1 MYPAQFEYS
10 KAGSV
15 AEAIGILQGDPE
27 AKIIA
32 GGHSLLPLMKLRLA
46 RPSRV
51 VDIGGIAGLRGISVS
66 DGVVSIGALTTHYE
80 IATSAEVQANCGIL
94 AEAASGVGDP
104 AVRNRGTIGGNV
116 SHADP
121 ASDLPTVLT
130 ALGASFNL
138 QGPPGSRTVAA
149 DDFFLGPFETALRA
163 DEVLTGVS
171 VPALA
176 ANQVAEYAKM
186 AHPATSFAVVGAAA
200 VVTLE
205 GSGEGDGDGHGHGHD
220 HGHDHDHGHNHGH
233 GHAPR
238 CTAARVAVGGLTPKP
253 TRSPAVEAALSGS
266 ELTLDSIAEA
276 TALVG
281 GDLGNDLLGD
291 VFASAD
297 YRRSMAGVELKHAL
311 YHAVGLAH
319 H

>member
-15 AEAIGILQGDPE
+15 AEAIQILQGDPE

-66 DGVVSIGALTTHYE
+66 GGTIRIGALTTHQE
-80 IATSAEVQANCGIL
+80 VASSAEVQANCSILTEAVGGI
-94 AEAASGVGDP
+94 GDP

-121 ASDLPTVLT
+121 ASDYPTVLT
-130 ALGASFNL
+130 ALGASFEI
-138 QGPPGSRTVAA
+138 QGPSGTRTVAA
-149 DDFFLGPFETALRA
+149 DDFFVGPFETALGA
-163 DEVLTGVS
+163 NEVLTSVS
-171 VPALA
+171 VPVLA

-205 GSGEGDGDGHGHGHD
+205 GDAQGHGHD
-220 HGHDHDHGHNHGH
+220 HGHDHDHDHGH

-238 CTAARVAVGGLTPKP
+238 CTSVRVAVGGLTPKP
-253 TRSPAVEAALSGS
+253 TRSPSVEAALAGT
-266 ELTLDSIAEA
+266 ELTLDSIAAA
-276 TALVG
+276 TAHVA

-291 VFASAD
+291 VYASAD
-297 YRRSMAGVELKHAL
+297 YRRNMAGVELKHAL

>member
-1 MYPAQFEYS
+1 MYPAQFEYT

-15 AEAIGILQGDPE
+15 AEAIQILQGDPD

-32 GGHSLLPLMKLRLA
+32 GGHSLIPLMKLRLS
-46 RPSRV
+46 RPSQV

-66 DGVVSIGALTTHYE
+66 GGVVSIGALTTHYE
-80 IATSAEVQANCGIL
+80 ISSSGDVQANCGIL
-94 AEAASGVGDP
+94 AEAAAGVGDP

-138 QGPPGSRTVAA
+138 QGPSGSRTVSA
-149 DDFFLGPFETALRA
+149 DDFFIGPFTTAVGA
-163 DEVLTGVS
+163 DEVLTSVS
-171 VPALA
+171 VPVLA
-176 ANQVAEYAKM
+176 DNQVAEYAKM

-205 GSGEGDGDGHGHGHD
+205 GDGGHGHGHD
-220 HGHDHDHGHNHGH
+220 HGHDHDHGH

-238 CTAARVAVGGLTPKP
+238 CTAARVAVGGLTQKP
-253 TRSPAVEAALSGS
+253 TRSPAVEAALAGS
-266 ELTLDSIAEA
+266 ELTSDSIAA
-276 TALVG
+276 AAALVG
-281 GDLGNDLLGD
+281 GDLGDDLLGD
-291 VFASAD
+291 IYASAD
-297 YRRSMAGVELKHAL
+297 YRRRMAGIELKHAI

>member
-1 MYPAQFEYS
+1 MYPAQFEYT

-15 AEAIGILQGDPE
+15 AEAIQALQGDPD

-32 GGHSLLPLMKLRLA
+32 GGHSLIPLMKLRLA

-51 VDIGGIAGLRGISVS
+51 VDIGGIGELRGISV
-66 DGVVSIGALTTHYE
+66 DGGSIRIGALTTHYE
-80 IATSAEVQANCGIL
+80 ISASADVQNNCGIL

-116 SHADP
+116 AHADP

-130 ALGASFNL
+130 ALGASFDL
-138 QGPPGSRTVAA
+138 QGPSGTRTVAA
-149 DDFFLGPFETALRA
+149 DDFFVGPFETATGP
-163 DEVLTGVS
+163 DEVLTSVS
-171 VPALA
+171 VPVLA

-200 VVTLE
+200 VVTLAADRE
-205 GSGEGDGDGHGHGHD
+205 D
-220 HGHDHDHGHNHGH
+220 HGHDHDHGQFHEHGQS
-233 GHAPR
+233 PR
-238 CTAARVAVGGLTPKP
+238 CTSARVAVGGVTPKP
-253 TRSPAVEAALSGS
+253 TRSQSVESALRGK

-276 TALVG
+276 TALVSN
-281 GDLGNDLLGD
+281 DLGDDLLGD
-291 VFASAD
+291 VYASAD

>member
-15 AEAIGILQGDPE
+15 AEAIQILQGDPD

-32 GGHSLLPLMKLRLA
+32 GGHSLIPLMKLRLA
-46 RPSRV
+46 RPSQV

-66 DGVVSIGALTTHYE
+66 DGVVSIGALTTHHE
-80 IATSAEVQANCGIL
+80 ISTSADVQTNCGIL
-94 AEAASGVGDP
+94 AEAAGGVGDP

-138 QGPPGSRTVAA
+138 QGPSGSRTVAA
-149 DDFFLGPFETALRA
+149 DDFFVGPFETAAGA
-163 DEVLTGVS
+163 DEVLTGIS
-171 VPALA
+171 IPALA

-205 GSGEGDGDGHGHGHD
+205 GDGHGHGHD
-220 HGHDHDHGHNHGH
+220 HGHSDDHGHD
-233 GHAPR
+233 HAPR
-238 CTAARVAVGGLTPKP
+238 CAAARVAIGGLTPKP
-253 TRSPAVEAALSGS
+253 TRSPAVEAALAGS
-266 ELTLDSIAEA
+266 DLTLDSIAEA
-276 TALVG
+276 TALVS
-281 GDLGNDLLGD
+281 GDLGGDLLGD
-291 VFASAD
+291 VYASAD
-297 YRRSMAGVELKHAL
+297 YRRSMAAVELKHAL

>member
-1 MYPAQFEYS
+1 MYPAQFEYT

-15 AEAIGILQGDPE
+15 AEAIQALQGDPD

-32 GGHSLLPLMKLRLA
+32 GGHSLIPLMKLRLA

-51 VDIGGIAGLRGISVS
+51 VDIGGIGELRGISV
-66 DGVVSIGALTTHYE
+66 DGGNIRIGALTTHYE
-80 IATSAEVQANCGIL
+80 ISASADVQNNCGIL

-116 SHADP
+116 AHADP

-130 ALGASFNL
+130 ALGASFDL
-138 QGPPGSRTVAA
+138 QGPSGTRTVAA
-149 DDFFLGPFETALRA
+149 DDFFVGPFETAAGA

-171 VPALA
+171 VPVLA

-205 GSGEGDGDGHGHGHD
+205 GDGHGHGHD
-220 HGHDHDHGHNHGH
+220 HGHDHDHGH

-253 TRSPAVEAALSGS
+253 TRSPAVEAALAGND
-266 ELTLDSIAEA
+266 LTLDSIASA
-276 TALVG
+276 TALVSN
-281 GDLGNDLLGD
+281 DLGNDLLGD
-291 VFASAD
+291 VYASAD

>member
-1 MYPAQFEYS
+1 MYPAKFEYS

-15 AEAIGILQGDPE
+15 AEAIQILQQDSD

-32 GGHSLLPLMKLRLA
+32 GGHSLIPLMKLRLA
-46 RPSRV
+46 RPSQV
-51 VDIGGIAGLRGISVS
+51 VDIGGIAELRGISV
-66 DGVVSIGALTTHYE
+66 DGGTIRIGALTTHYE
-80 IATSAEVQANCGIL
+80 ISTSADVQANCGIL
-94 AEAASGVGDP
+94 GEAAAGVGDP

-138 QGPPGSRTVAA
+138 EGPSGSRSVGA
-149 DDFFLGPFETALRA
+149 DDFFIGPFETAVGA

-171 VPALA
+171 VPVLA

-205 GSGEGDGDGHGHGHD
+205 GDAHGHD
-220 HGHDHDHGHNHGH
+220 HGHGHGH

-253 TRSPAVEAALSGS
+253 TRSRSVESALAGK
-266 ELTLDSIAEA
+266 ELTFESIAEA
-276 TALVG
+276 TGLVSN
-281 GDLGNDLLGD
+281 DLGDDILGD
-291 VFASAD
+291 IYASAD

>member
-1 MYPAQFEYS
+1 MYPAQFEYT

-15 AEAIGILQGDPE
+15 AEAIEILRQDPE

-51 VDIGGIAGLRGISVS
+51 VDIGGIAGLRGISVA

-80 IATSAEVQANCGIL
+80 ISSSADIQANCSIL
-94 AEAASGVGDP
+94 AEAAAGVGDP

-138 QGPPGSRTVAA
+138 QGPSGSRTVAA
-149 DDFFLGPFETALRA
+149 DDFFLGPFETAVRA

-186 AHPATSFAVVGAAA
+186 SHPATSFAVVGAAA

-205 GSGEGDGDGHGHGHD
+205 GGGGGHGHD
-220 HGHDHDHGHNHGH
+220 HGHDHDHGHGH
-233 GHAPR
+233 DHAPR
-238 CTAARVAVGGLTPKP
+238 CTAARIAVGGLTPKP
-253 TRSPAVEAALSGS
+253 TRSPAVEAALAGS
-266 ELTLDSIAEA
+266 ELTSDSIAEA
-276 TALVG
+276 AALVSN
-281 GDLGNDLLGD
+281 DLGDDILGD
-291 VFASAD
+291 VYASAD
-297 YRRSMAGVELKHAL
+297 YRRNMAGIELKHAL

>member
-15 AEAIGILQGDPE
+15 AEAIQILQGDPD

-51 VDIGGIAGLRGISVS
+51 VDIGGIAGLRGISVA

-80 IATSAEVQANCGIL
+80 ISTSADVQANCGIL
-94 AEAASGVGDP
+94 AEAAGGVGDP

-138 QGPPGSRTVAA
+138 QGPSGARTVAA
-149 DDFFLGPFETALRA
+149 DDFFIGPFETAVGA

-176 ANQVAEYAKM
+176 GNQVAEYAKM

-205 GSGEGDGDGHGHGHD
+205 GDAGGHGHD
-220 HGHDHDHGHNHGH
+220 HGHDHDHGHGH
-233 GHAPR
+233 DHAPR
-238 CTAARVAVGGLTPKP
+238 CAAARVAVGGLTPKP
-253 TRSPAVEAALSGS
+253 TRSPAVEAALAGK

-276 TALVG
+276 TALVA
-281 GDLGNDLLGD
+281 GDLGDDLLGD
-291 VFASAD
+291 VYASAD
-297 YRRSMAGVELKHAL
+297 YRRNMAGVELKHAL

>member
-15 AEAIGILQGDPE
+15 AEAIQILQGDPD

-32 GGHSLLPLMKLRLA
+32 GGHSLIPLMKLRLA

-51 VDIGGIAGLRGISVS
+51 VDIGGIAGLRGISVN

-80 IATSAEVQANCGIL
+80 ISTSADVQANCGIL
-94 AEAASGVGDP
+94 AEAAGGVGDP

-138 QGPPGSRTVAA
+138 QGPSGSRTVAA
-149 DDFFLGPFETALRA
+149 DDFFVGPFETAVGA

-205 GSGEGDGDGHGHGHD
+205 GDAHGHD
-220 HGHDHDHGHNHGH
+220 HGHDHDHGHE
-233 GHAPR
+233 HAPR

-253 TRSPAVEAALSGS
+253 TRSPAVESALAGS
-266 ELTLDSIAEA
+266 ELTLNSIAEA

-281 GDLGNDLLGD
+281 GDLGDGLLGD
-291 VFASAD
+291 VYASAD
-297 YRRSMAGVELKHAL
+297 YRRSMAAVELKHAL

>member
-15 AEAIGILQGDPE
+15 AEAIQILQGDPE

-32 GGHSLLPLMKLRLA
+32 GGHSLIPLMKLRLA

-66 DGVVSIGALTTHYE
+66 GGSIRIGALTTHQDV
-80 IATSAEVQANCGIL
+80 ASSAEVQANCGIL
-94 AEAASGVGDP
+94 AEAAGGIGDP

-121 ASDLPTVLT
+121 ASDYPTVLT
-130 ALGASFNL
+130 ALGASFEL
-138 QGPPGSRTVAA
+138 QGPSGSRTVAA
-149 DDFFLGPFETALRA
+149 DDFFTGPFETAVGA
-163 DEVLTGVS
+163 DEVLTSVS
-171 VPALA
+171 VPVLA

-205 GSGEGDGDGHGHGHD
+205 GDGGHGHGHD
-220 HGHDHDHGHNHGH
+220 HGHDHDHGHGH
-233 GHAPR
+233 DHAAPR
-238 CTAARVAVGGLTPKP
+238 CTEARVAVGGLTPKP
-253 TRSPAVEAALSGS
+253 TRSPAVEAALAGS
-266 ELTLDSIAEA
+266 ELTLDSIAAA
-276 TALVG
+276 TAGVG

-291 VFASAD
+291 VYASAE
-297 YRRSMAGVELKHAL
+297 YRRSMAAVELKHAL

>member
-15 AEAIGILQGDPE
+15 AEAIQILQGDPE

-32 GGHSLLPLMKLRLA
+32 GGHSLIPLMKLRLA

-66 DGVVSIGALTTHYE
+66 GGSIRIGALTTHQDV
-80 IATSAEVQANCGIL
+80 ASSAEIQANCGIL
-94 AEAASGVGDP
+94 AEAAGGIGDP

-121 ASDLPTVLT
+121 ASDYPTVLT
-130 ALGASFNL
+130 ALGASFEL
-138 QGPPGSRTVAA
+138 QGPSGSRTVAA
-149 DDFFLGPFETALRA
+149 DDFFTGPFETAVGA
-163 DEVLTGVS
+163 DEVLTSVS
-171 VPALA
+171 VPVLA

-205 GSGEGDGDGHGHGHD
+205 GDGDHGHGHD
-220 HGHDHDHGHNHGH
+220 HGDDHDHGHGH
-233 GHAPR
+233 DHAPPR
-238 CTAARVAVGGLTPKP
+238 CTAARVAVGGLTLKP
-253 TRSPAVEAALSGS
+253 TRSPSVEAALAGS
-266 ELTLDSIAEA
+266 DLTLDSIAAA
-276 TALVG
+276 TAGVG

-291 VFASAD
+291 VYASAD
-297 YRRSMAGVELKHAL
+297 YRRSMAAVELKHAL

>member
-15 AEAIGILQGDPE
+15 AEAIQILQGDPD

-80 IATSAEVQANCGIL
+80 ISTSADVQATCGIL
-94 AEAASGVGDP
+94 AEAAGGVGDP

-138 QGPPGSRTVAA
+138 QGPSGARTVAA
-149 DDFFLGPFETALRA
+149 DDFFIGPFETAVGA

-205 GSGEGDGDGHGHGHD
+205 GDAGGHGHD
-220 HGHDHDHGHNHGH
+220 HGHDHDNDHGHH
-233 GHAPR
+233 HAPR

-253 TRSPAVEAALSGS
+253 TRSPAVEAALAGS
-266 ELTLDSIAEA
+266 ELTLDSIADA

-291 VFASAD
+291 VYASAD
-297 YRRSMAGVELKHAL
+297 YRRNMAGVELKHAI

>member
-15 AEAIGILQGDPE
+15 AEAIQILQGDPD

-32 GGHSLLPLMKLRLA
+32 GGHSLIPLMKLRLA
-46 RPSRV
+46 RPSQV

-66 DGVVSIGALTTHYE
+66 GGALSIGALTTHHE
-80 IATSAEVQANCGIL
+80 IATSADVQANCSIL
-94 AEAASGVGDP
+94 AEAAGGVGDP

-138 QGPPGSRTVAA
+138 QGPSGSRTVAA
-149 DDFFLGPFETALRA
+149 DDFFIGPFETAVGA

-171 VPALA
+171 IPVLA

-205 GSGEGDGDGHGHGHD
+205 GDAHGHD
-220 HGHDHDHGHNHGH
+220 HGHNHDHGHGH
-233 GHAPR
+233 DHAPR
-238 CTAARVAVGGLTPKP
+238 CTAARVAIGGLTPKP
-253 TRSPAVEAALSGS
+253 TRSPAVEAALAGS

-276 TALVG
+276 TALVS
-281 GDLGNDLLGD
+281 GDLGGDLLGD
-291 VFASAD
+291 IFASAD
-297 YRRSMAGVELKHAL
+297 YRRNMAGVELKHAL

>member
-15 AEAIGILQGDPE
+15 AEAIGILQGDPD

-32 GGHSLLPLMKLRLA
+32 GGHSLIPLMKLRLA

-51 VDIGGIAGLRGISVS
+51 VDIGGIAGLRGISVE
-66 DGVVSIGALTTHYE
+66 GGNIRIGALTTHQE
-80 IATSAEVQANCGIL
+80 VASSADVQASCGIL
-94 AEAASGVGDP
+94 AEAAGGIGDP

-121 ASDLPTVLT
+121 ASDYPTVLT
-130 ALGASFNL
+130 ALGASFDL
-138 QGPPGSRTVAA
+138 QGPAGLRTVAA
-149 DDFFLGPFETALRA
+149 DDFFVGPFETAVGA
-163 DEVLTGVS
+163 DEVLTSVS
-171 VPALA
+171 VPVLA

-205 GSGEGDGDGHGHGHD
+205 GDGGHGHD
-220 HGHDHDHGHNHGH
+220 HGHDHDHGHGH
-233 GHAPR
+233 DHAPR
-238 CTAARVAVGGLTPKP
+238 CTAARVAVGGLTPRP
-253 TRSPAVEAALSGS
+253 TRSPSVEAALVGS
-266 ELTLDSIAEA
+266 ELNLESIASA
-276 TALVG
+276 TALVS
-281 GDLGNDLLGD
+281 GDLGDDLLGD
-291 VFASAD
+291 VYASAD
-297 YRRSMAGVELKHAL
+297 YRRNMAAVELKHAL

>member
-15 AEAIGILQGDPE
+15 AEAIQVLQGDPE

-32 GGHSLLPLMKLRLA
+32 GGHSLIPLMKLRLA

-66 DGVVSIGALTTHYE
+66 GGSIRIGALTTHQE
-80 IATSAEVQANCGIL
+80 VATSAEIQASCGIL
-94 AEAASGVGDP
+94 AEAAGGIGDP

-121 ASDLPTVLT
+121 ASDYPTVLT
-130 ALGASFNL
+130 ALGASFDL
-138 QGPPGSRTVAA
+138 QGPSGTRTVAA
-149 DDFFLGPFETALRA
+149 EDFFTGPFETALGA
-163 DEVLTGVS
+163 NEVLTGVS
-171 VPALA
+171 VPVLA
-176 ANQVAEYAKM
+176 ANQLAEYAKM

-205 GSGEGDGDGHGHGHD
+205 GDAHGQGHD
-220 HGHDHDHGHNHGH
+220 HGHDHEH

-238 CTAARVAVGGLTPKP
+238 CTSARVAVGGLTPRP
-253 TRSPAVEAALSGS
+253 TRSPAVEAALAGK

-291 VFASAD
+291 IYASAD
-297 YRRSMAGVELKHAL
+297 YRRNMAGVELKHAL

>member
-1 MYPAQFEYS
+1 MYPAQFEYT

-15 AEAIGILQGDPE
+15 AEAIEILRQDPE

-46 RPSRV
+46 RPSQV
-51 VDIGGIAGLRGISVS
+51 VDIGGIAGLRGISVA

-80 IATSAEVQANCGIL
+80 ISSSADIQANCGIL
-94 AEAASGVGDP
+94 AEAAAGVGDP

-138 QGPPGSRTVAA
+138 QGPSGSRTVAA
-149 DDFFLGPFETALRA
+149 DDFFLGPFETAVRA

-186 AHPATSFAVVGAAA
+186 SHPATSFAVVGAAA

-205 GSGEGDGDGHGHGHD
+205 GGGGGHGHD
-220 HGHDHDHGHNHGH
+220 HGHDHDHGHGH
-233 GHAPR
+233 DHAPR
-238 CTAARVAVGGLTPKP
+238 CTAARIAVGGLTPKP
-253 TRSPAVEAALSGS
+253 TRSPAVEAALAGS
-266 ELTLDSIAEA
+266 ELTSDSIAEA
-276 TALVG
+276 AALVSN
-281 GDLGNDLLGD
+281 DLGDDILGD
-291 VFASAD
+291 VYASAD
-297 YRRSMAGVELKHAL
+297 YRRNMAGIELKHAL

>member
-1 MYPAQFEYS
+1 MYPARFEYS

-15 AEAIGILQGDPE
+15 AEAIQILQGDPD

-51 VDIGGIAGLRGISVS
+51 VDIGGISELRGIRV
-66 DGVVSIGALTTHYE
+66 DGGSIRIGALTTHQE
-80 IATSAEVQANCGIL
+80 VAGSAEVQGNCGIL
-94 AEAASGVGDP
+94 AEAAGGIGDP

-121 ASDLPTVLT
+121 ASDYPTVLT
-130 ALGASFNL
+130 ALGASFNV
-138 QGPPGSRTVAA
+138 QGPAGSRTVGA
-149 DDFFLGPFETALRA
+149 DDFFTGPFETALGA
-163 DEVLTGVS
+163 NEVVTSVS
-171 VPALA
+171 VPVLA

-205 GSGEGDGDGHGHGHD
+205 GDGGHGHD
-220 HGHDHDHGHNHGH
+220 HGHDHDHGHGH
-233 GHAPR
+233 DHAAPR
-238 CTAARVAVGGLTPKP
+238 CTSARVAVGGLTPKP
-253 TRSPAVEAALSGS
+253 TRSPAVEAALAGQ
-266 ELTLDSIAEA
+266 ELTLDSIASA
-276 TALVG
+276 TALVS
-281 GDLGNDLLGD
+281 GDLGGDLLGD
-291 VFASAD
+291 VYASAD
-297 YRRSMAGVELKHAL
+297 YRRNMAGVELKHAL

>member
-1 MYPAQFEYS
+1 MYPAKFEYS

-15 AEAIGILQGDPE
+15 AEAIQILQQDSD

-32 GGHSLLPLMKLRLA
+32 GGHSLIPLMKLRLA
-46 RPSRV
+46 RPSQV
-51 VDIGGIAGLRGISVS
+51 VDIGGIAELRGISV
-66 DGVVSIGALTTHYE
+66 DGGTIRIGALTTHYE
-80 IATSAEVQANCGIL
+80 ISTSADVQANCGIL
-94 AEAASGVGDP
+94 GEAAAGVGDP

-138 QGPPGSRTVAA
+138 EGPSGSRSVGA
-149 DDFFLGPFETALRA
+149 DDFFIGPFETAVGA

-171 VPALA
+171 VPVLA

-205 GSGEGDGDGHGHGHD
+205 GDAHGHD
-220 HGHDHDHGHNHGH
+220 HGHGHGH

-253 TRSPAVEAALSGS
+253 TRSPSVESALAGK
-266 ELTLDSIAEA
+266 ELTFESIAEA
-276 TALVG
+276 TGLVSN
-281 GDLGNDLLGD
+281 DLGDDILGD
-291 VFASAD
+291 IYASAD

>member
-15 AEAIGILQGDPE
+15 AEAIQILQGDPD

-32 GGHSLLPLMKLRLA
+32 GGHSLIPLMKLRLA

-51 VDIGGIAGLRGISVS
+51 VDIGGIAELRGISVS
-66 DGVVSIGALTTHYE
+66 GGVVSIGALTTHHE
-80 IATSAEVQANCGIL
+80 ITSSPDIQANCGIL
-94 AEAASGVGDP
+94 AEAAGGVGDP

-138 QGPPGSRTVAA
+138 QGPSGSRTVSA
-149 DDFFLGPFETALRA
+149 DDFFTGPFETAVGA
-163 DEVLTGVS
+163 DEVLTGVN
-171 VPALA
+171 VPALS

-205 GSGEGDGDGHGHGHD
+205 GDGGHGHGHD
-220 HGHDHDHGHNHGH
+220 HGHDHDHGHGH

-253 TRSPAVEAALSGS
+253 TRSPAVEAALAGS

-281 GDLGNDLLGD
+281 GDLGSDLLGD
-291 VFASAD
+291 VYASAD
-297 YRRSMAGVELKHAL
+297 YRRNMAGVELKHAL

>member
-15 AEAIGILQGDPE
+15 AEAIQILQGDPN

-32 GGHSLLPLMKLRLA
+32 GGHSLIPLMKLRLA

-51 VDIGGIAGLRGISVS
+51 VDIGGVAGLRGISVA
-66 DGVVSIGALTTHYE
+66 DGVISIGALTTHHE
-80 IATSAEVQANCGIL
+80 ISTSADVQANCGIL
-94 AEAASGVGDP
+94 AEAAGGVGDP

-138 QGPPGSRTVAA
+138 QGPSGSRTVSA
-149 DDFFLGPFETALRA
+149 DDFFIGPFETAVGA

-186 AHPATSFAVVGAAA
+186 AHPATSFVVVGAAA
-200 VVTLE
+200 VITLAADRE
-205 GSGEGDGDGHGHGHD
+205 D
-220 HGHDHDHGHNHGH
+220 HGHDHDQGHYHQHGQ
-233 GHAPR
+233 AQR

-253 TRSPAVEAALSGS
+253 TRSPAVEAALAGS
-266 ELTLDSIAEA
+266 ELTSDSIADA
-276 TALVG
+276 ASLVSN
-281 GDLGNDLLGD
+281 DLGNDILGD
-291 VFASAD
+291 VYASAD
-297 YRRSMAGVELKHAL
+297 YRRNMAGIELKHAL

>member
-15 AEAIGILQGDPE
+15 AEAIQILQGDPD

-32 GGHSLLPLMKLRLA
+32 GGHSLIPLMKLRLA

-66 DGVVSIGALTTHYE
+66 DGAVSIGALTTHHE
-80 IATSAEVQANCGIL
+80 ISTSADIQTNCGIL
-94 AEAASGVGDP
+94 AEAAGGVGDP

-138 QGPPGSRTVAA
+138 QGPSGSRTVAA
-149 DDFFLGPFETALRA
+149 DEFFIGPFQTAVGA

-205 GSGEGDGDGHGHGHD
+205 GDGHGHN
-220 HGHDHDHGHNHGH
+220 HGHDHDHGHD
-233 GHAPR
+233 HAPR

-253 TRSPAVEAALSGS
+253 TRSPAVEAALAGKD
-266 ELTLDSIAEA
+266 LTLDSIAEA
-276 TALVG
+276 TALVA
-281 GDLGNDLLGD
+281 GDLGDDLLGD
-291 VFASAD
+291 VYASAD
-297 YRRSMAGVELKHAL
+297 YRRNMAGVELKHAL